1 MQALKS
7 LSDVDIQ
14 ALIEVSQKK
23 GKEAEELAQETYRD
37 VLKVL
42 QEKSLKAKKLADE
55 GQREARAKS
64 GGKSRS

>member
-1 MQALKS
+1 M
-7 LSDVDIQ
+7 
-14 ALIEVSQKK
+14 SQKK

>member
-7 LSDVDIQ
+7 LSDIDIQ

-42 QEKSLKAKKLADE
+42 QEKSVKAKKLADE
-55 GQREARAKS
+55 GQSEARAKS